1 MEGCGEKMA
10 ESIPITKGGMQQLQD
25 ELQRLRNVERPQ
37 VINAIA
43 EARGHGDLKENAE
56 YHAAKEKQAFIEGR
70 ISLLEDQLA
79 RCKIVELRHEDLDV
93 VRFGALV
100 TLVEEESGKEKTLQL
115 VGDLEADINQSRISI
130 NSPIGKAII
139 GKKLDTLVSVKAPK
153 GTVDYVITAIACPPK
168 AEDE

>member
-1 MEGCGEKMA
+1 MG
-10 ESIPITKGGMQQLQD
+10 ESIPVTKGGMQRLQD

-37 VINAIA
+37 VIEAIA

-79 RCKIVELRHEDLDV
+79 RSKIVELRYEDLDV

-100 TLVEEESGKEKTLQL
+100 TLTDEDSGAEKKLQL
-115 VGDLEADINQSRISI
+115 VGDLEADIDQHRISI
-130 NSPIGKAII
+130 NSPIGKAIM
-139 GKKLDTLVSVKAPK
+139 GKELDALVSVKAPK
-153 GTVDYVITAIACPPK
+153 GTIDYIITAIECP
-168 AEDE
+168 

>member
-1 MEGCGEKMA
+1 MG
-10 ESIPITKGGMQQLQD
+10 ESIPVTKSGMQRLQD

-37 VINAIA
+37 VIDAIA

-79 RCKIVELRHEDLDV
+79 RCKVVEVRHDELDV

-100 TLVEEESGKEKTLQL
+100 TLAEEDSGTEKKLQL
-115 VGDLEADINQSRISI
+115 VGDLEADINQNRISI

-139 GKKLDTLVSVKAPK
+139 GKELDALVTVKAPK
-153 GTVDYVITAIACPPK
+153 GTVDYVITAIECPT
-168 AEDE
+168 

>member
-1 MEGCGEKMA
+1 M
-10 ESIPITKGGMQQLQD
+10 SVTIPVTKAGFRRLQD
-25 ELQRLRNVERPQ
+25 ELQQLRNVERPQ

-56 YHAAKEKQAFIEGR
+56 YHAAKERQAFVEGR

-79 RCKIVELRHEDLDV
+79 RCKVVELLHEELDV

-100 TLVEEESGKEKTLQL
+100 TLIDEDNGNEKTIQL
-115 VGDLEADINQSRISI
+115 VGDLEADINHNRISI

-139 GKKLDTLVSVKAPK
+139 GKALDAVVSVKAPK
-153 GTVDYVITAIACPPK
+153 GTTDYTISAIDCP
-168 AEDE
+168 

>member
-1 MEGCGEKMA
+1 M
-10 ESIPITKGGMQQLQD
+10 ESIPVTRGGLQRLQE

-37 VINAIA
+37 VIEAIA

-79 RCKIVELRHEDLDV
+79 RSKIVELHHEDLDL
-93 VRFGALV
+93 VRFGTVV
-100 TLVEEESGKEKTLQL
+100 TLTDEDSGAAKKLQL
-115 VGDLEADINQSRISI
+115 VGDLESDIDQNRISI

-139 GKKLDTLVSVKAPK
+139 GKKLDALVSVKAPK
-153 GTVDYVITAIACPPK
+153 GTIDYIITAIECP
-168 AEDE
+168 

>member
-1 MEGCGEKMA
+1 MS
-10 ESIPITKGGMQQLQD
+10 ESIPVTKRGIHRLQE

-79 RCKIVELRHEDLDV
+79 RCKVVELRDEELDV

-100 TLVEEESGKEKTLQL
+100 TLTEEDSGKEKTLQL
-115 VGDLEADINQSRISI
+115 VGDLEADIDQNRVSI

-139 GKKLDTLVSVKAPK
+139 GKELDALVSVKAPK
-153 GTVDYVITAIACPPK
+153 GTVDYIITAIECP
-168 AEDE
+168 